1 MSRAFELAA
10 ASDYIPEDSCLL
22 DNEHQLRNTFDTPL
36 AGGRLLETSS
46 SEDEERFHYNN
57 PMTITEDSRNFDFK
71 FERTPEDMSDE
82 DIDTLELDP
91 GQVSIVLP
99 LTEDSEEDD
108 DDSDPYAAE
117 EGVYYK

>member
-1 MSRAFELAA
+1 MK
-10 ASDYIPEDSCLL
+10 
-22 DNEHQLRNTFDTPL
+22 NE
-36 AGGRLLETSS
+36 
-46 SEDEERFHYNN
+46 
-57 PMTITEDSRNFDFK
+57 NFDFK